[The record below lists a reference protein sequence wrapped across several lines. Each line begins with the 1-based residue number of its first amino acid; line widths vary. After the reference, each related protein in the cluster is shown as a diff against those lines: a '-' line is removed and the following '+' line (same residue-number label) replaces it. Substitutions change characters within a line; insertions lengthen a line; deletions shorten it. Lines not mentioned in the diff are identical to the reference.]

1 MHLHGHRFVVVKL
14 KSNSTTNTTYE
25 NYSNPVYKDTVA
37 IPSTGFIV
45 IRFRANNP
53 GEIFSMEYSSF
64 PLLLNIELS
73 ILSKCAIYIF
83 NNSLTLKQMY
93 RYRYVCFGWCGY
105 FGQSDL

>member
-53 GEIFSMEYSSF
+53 GEIFSMDFLSF
-64 PLLLNIELS
+64 TFNMELC